1 MTDHEAR
8 RTTLRRP
15 RRLRAGD
22 RVALLTPSSPSNIE
36 RIDEGIDVLRFCGL
50 VPVEYPSAR
59 R

>member
-50 VPVEYPSAR
+50 VPDE
-59 R
+59 